1 MSSPIVSR
9 VFMNGNSQA
18 VRIPSELRLSARQVE
33 IYRNEAGDL
42 VIHPLPQGRGAAL
55 LEALAGFDEE
65 YVRQLERDRD
75 QQLPM
80 QEREAL

>member
-1 MSSPIVSR
+1 MSTPIISR
-9 VFMNGNSQA
+9 VFTNGNSQA

-65 YVRQLERDRD
+65 YARQLEQDRD
-75 QQLPM
+75 QQPPM

>member
-1 MSSPIVSR
+1 MSTPIISR
-9 VFMNGNSQA
+9 VFTNGNSQA

-75 QQLPM
+75 QPPPM

>member
-1 MSSPIVSR
+1 MSVIISR

-18 VRIPSELRLSARQVE
+18 VRIPHELRLDVSRVE

-42 VIHPLPQGRGAAL
+42 VIHPIPSNRGSALVEALSTFDDEFVRL
-55 LEALAGFDEE
+55 LEE
-65 YVRQLERDRD
+65 DRRE
-75 QQLPM
+75 QPPM